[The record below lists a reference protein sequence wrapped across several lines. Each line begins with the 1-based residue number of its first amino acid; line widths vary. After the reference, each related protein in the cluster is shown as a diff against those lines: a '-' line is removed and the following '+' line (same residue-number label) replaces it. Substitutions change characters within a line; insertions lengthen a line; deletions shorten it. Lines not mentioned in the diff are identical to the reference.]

1 MAELETT
8 SMQLKLIM
16 QLSLHLK
23 LRLGLK
29 LTLKRTLWIAL
40 DQKSS
45 KPTSKVQAETK
56 SFFKYHCHSQVLAY
70 SEAKVAHQAWVQSP
84 APNLSQRALSKTNSK
99 KHSSPTLP
107 CAGELGDKA
116 EQNWCG
122 QRLGIDRANVQLL
135 NRGDW

>member
-1 MAELETT
+1 
-8 SMQLKLIM
+8 MQLKLIM

-45 KPTSKVQAETK
+45 KPNSKVQAETK

-70 SEAKVAHQAWVQSP
+70 SEAKS
-84 APNLSQRALSKTNSK
+84 LSSSLGAKSCTKPFTKNS
-99 KHSSPTLP
+99 LQ
-107 CAGELGDKA
+107 D
-116 EQNWCG
+116 
-122 QRLGIDRANVQLL
+122 
-135 NRGDW
+135 